1 MGVPVQAP
9 TELVWEYGNGRM
21 VVAPRTSMNPNSP
34 LFNVPD
40 LSRQGT
46 FRTFETL
53 DTTASVGL
61 NSPSIKALNA
71 GKPELKLKFP
81 GVPKP

>member
-1 MGVPVQAP
+1 MNG
-9 TELVWEYGNGRM
+9 GNCPGCWS
-21 VVAPRTSMNPNSP
+21 AKAA
-34 LFNVPD
+34 D
-40 LSRQGT
+40 GT
-46 FRTFETL
+46 YVTYRPAGNASSGTL